1 MGRVESSSL
10 KKSHHRRHAVTGRF
24 LRPPREQTILLKKLL
39 PRHGAG
45 MLYPFPNGIMRRQIG
60 DIQIPCA
67 IAAALGVQNA
77 TQMKKKDAE
86 PLVATI
92 FTAAKAFLENPA
104 TPAILHPPPA
114 LQATI
119 SALSV
124 TPAPAAALLSGPCPF
139 FSASEDFCS
148 ANCLAINLS
157 GWLGKISFAVFA
169 ALFLVLRS
177 ARLRWHKDPRL
188 SLSVDEPSALPRA
201 IDDFNAVAKRIE
213 WGGMEMVLWLR
224 DSEMWI
230 DHRSEDEKDS
240 AGAEKSSGKV
250 FTEDGEELIGVEEL
264 NRPKPA
270 VSYKDMKAIIHMMED
285 LSLTLTWEFPASG
298 EEEEDDENDVIS

>member
-24 LRPPREQTILLKKLL
+24 LRPPREQTVLLKKLL
-39 PRHGAG
+39 PRH
-45 MLYPFPNGIMRRQIG
+45 
-60 DIQIPCA
+60 
-67 IAAALGVQNA
+67 ALGVQNA
-77 TQMKKKDAE
+77 TQMKKKDVE

-119 SALSV
+119 SALSTDPGTGGGASLGPLSFLFGLRGFLLGKLPGNQFV
-124 TPAPAAALLSGPCPF
+124 GVPAN
-139 FSASEDFCS
+139 SASS
-148 ANCLAINLS
+148 VS
-157 GWLGKISFAVFA
+157 WLRKISFAVFA

-201 IDDFNAVAKRIE
+201 IDDFNAVAERIE

-224 DSEMWI
+224 DSEMWV

-250 FTEDGEELIGVEEL
+250 FTEDGEEVIGVEEL

-298 EEEEDDENDVIS
+298 EEEEDDEDDVIS